1 MQKKGQSVDISGR
14 LYYNTDNSSGKKMLI
29 MKSITEKPWYQWV
42 IAALSFLMV
51 FTVLGFCS
59 SSRSVYITA
68 ITEALGIS
76 RSAYS
81 LSDSFRY
88 ITSTI
93 CNVFFGF
100 LIAKFGARRLI
111 GAGFGCLIISSLL
124 YSVGNHVAYFYVGS
138 IFLGLGVAWT
148 TTTMVGAV
156 VNRWFTTNR
165 GSVMGAVLAANG
177 LGGALALQIVTPIIN
192 ESTFGFRNAYRLVAL
207 ILLAV
212 GILVVTLFRNEPKN
226 AADTQPGQKKRRGRS
241 WPGVPYTKAVKMAYF
256 YGSLFCIFA
265 TGMIL
270 QGIYGVAAP
279 LLSDKGLDSGYIS
292 LVLSVSSLVLTA
304 SKFAVGFV
312 YDRAGLRTTSNIC
325 FIASIAVVVLL
336 MMVDNSDAGKIVAMV
351 YGIGISM
358 AMPLE
363 TIMLPI
369 YAADLFGEHSYNK
382 IQGLFSAFNTAGFA
396 LGAPVANLCYD
407 LTGSYNG
414 ALFAGGI
421 LITVATI
428 VMQFVITAAHKEQIK
443 AETETS
449 GA

>member
-1 MQKKGQSVDISGR
+1 MK
-14 LYYNTDNSSGKKMLI
+14 NTGSF
-29 MKSITEKPWYQWV
+29 TEKPWYQWV
-42 IAALSFLMV
+42 IASLSFLMV

-59 SSRSVYITA
+59 SSRSVYITP
-68 ITEALGIS
+68 ITDALGIS

-93 CNVFFGF
+93 SNVFFGF
-100 LIAKFGARRLI
+100 LIAKFGARKLI
-111 GAGFGCLIISSLL
+111 GAGFGCLIISCIL
-124 YSVGNHVAYFYVGS
+124 YSIGNHVVYFYIGS

-156 VNRWFTTNR
+156 ISRWFTENR

-177 LGGALALQIVTPIIN
+177 LGGALALQIVTPIIH

-207 ILLAV
+207 VLLAV
-212 GILVVTLFRNEPKN
+212 GTVVVLLFRNEPKN
-226 AADTQPGQKKRRGRS
+226 IAGGQAGQKKRRGRS
-241 WPGVPYTKAVKMAYF
+241 WAGVPYSKAVKMAYF

-270 QGIYGVAAP
+270 QGIYGIGAP
-279 LLSDKGLDSGYIS
+279 LLTDAGLDPEYVS
-292 LVLSVSSLVLTA
+292 LVLSVSSLVLTVC
-304 SKFAVGFV
+304 KFAVGFI
-312 YDRAGLRTTSNIC
+312 YDRSGLRTTSNIC

-336 MMVDNSDAGKIVAMV
+336 VNVDNSSTGRILAMV
-351 YGIGISM
+351 YGIGISL

-369 YAADLFGEHSYNK
+369 YAADLFGEDSYNK

-414 ALFAGGI
+414 ALYAGGI

-428 VMQFVITAAHKEQIK
+428 VMQFVITAAHKEQK
-443 AETETS
+443 KVEMETS